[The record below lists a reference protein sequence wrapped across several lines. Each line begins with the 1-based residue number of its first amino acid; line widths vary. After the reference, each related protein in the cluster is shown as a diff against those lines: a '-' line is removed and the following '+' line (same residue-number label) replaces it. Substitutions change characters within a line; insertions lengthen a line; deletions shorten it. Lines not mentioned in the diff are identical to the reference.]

1 MIRGNMVT
9 TPNSLFRETSSLTN
23 VLMKRLFGVCVLHPP
38 FARRAAEPLRIGGEL
53 VPLLEVSRHRPAR

>member
-1 MIRGNMVT
+1 
-9 TPNSLFRETSSLTN
+9 
-23 VLMKRLFGVCVLHPP
+23 MKRLFGVCVLHPP